1 MLSKLL
7 KYDLSSM
14 LKSFLLIWGAALVLA
29 FVNHFTLGGLHFE
42 SSSFMVS
49 SLLKVVP
56 FLMFLAIMVSMAVL
70 TLIFVI
76 QRFYNGL
83 LKDEG
88 YLMFTLPV
96 KPWQLITSKGISAV
110 LVNIISGII
119 AIVAIMILFPWKDVG
134 EFIREFWNGLFLN
147 APIPVWQIVVLILE
161 FLFMVLVN
169 VAKSIYQIY
178 AAIALGHQFKKHR
191 VGMAFVMYLLI
202 SLALSTIA
210 SSILQLIFS
219 SGSITLDTLLD
230 TFSRWNWSFFG
241 SVSFGL
247 WILILIAGVQLV
259 AFHIIA
265 ERLLSKRLNLE

>member
-7 KYDLSSM
+7 KYDLRSM
-14 LKSFLLIWGAALVLA
+14 LKSFLLIWGAALILA

-119 AIVAIMILFPWKDVG
+119 AIVAIMILFPWKDVV

-169 VAKSIYQIY
+169 VAKNIYQIY

-202 SLALSTIA
+202 SMALSTIA
-210 SSILQLIFS
+210 SSILQLVFS
-219 SGSITLDTLLD
+219 SGNITLDALLD
-230 TFSRWNWSFFG
+230 TFSKWNWSFFG

-247 WILILIAGVQLV
+247 WILILITGVQLV